1 MKQTTLF
8 TLKIRDYAYA
18 FLLAFFT
25 TAITS
30 LITILDAGTLPNKEQ
45 LLFASK
51 SGLITAI
58 SYLIKNIFS
67 NSKGQ
72 FAKKEPNDA
81 ITSNGFYANNG
92 MQPTKKN

>member
-1 MKQTTLF
+1 MKQTSLF

-25 TAITS
+25 AVITS
-30 LITILDAGTLPNKEQ
+30 LATILDAGALPNKDQ
-45 LLFASK
+45 LLFSLKA
-51 SGLITAI
+51 GMITAL

-72 FAKKEPNDA
+72 FAKKEPNNE
-81 ITSNGFYANNG
+81 ITSNGFVANNG

>member
-1 MKQTTLF
+1 MKQTSLF

-25 TAITS
+25 AVITS
-30 LITILDAGTLPNKEQ
+30 LANILDSGTMPNKDQ
-45 LLFASK
+45 LLFALK
-51 SGLITAI
+51 AGMITAL

-72 FAKKEPNDA
+72 FAKKEPNNA

-92 MQPTKKN
+92 VQSTKKN

>member
-1 MKQTTLF
+1 MKQTNIF
-8 TLKIRDYAYA
+8 TLKIRDFIYA

-25 TAITS
+25 AAITS
-30 LITILDAGTLPNKEQ
+30 LVTILDAGALPNKEQ
-45 LLFASK
+45 LLLALK
-51 SGLITAI
+51 AGLITAL

-72 FAKKEPNDA
+72 FAKKEPNET